1 MDSEDEEGES
11 GAVRDDELSPR
22 ELGEEHSPSPS
33 FVLLRLTLALLF

>member
-22 ELGEEHSPSPS
+22 ELGEEHSPSG